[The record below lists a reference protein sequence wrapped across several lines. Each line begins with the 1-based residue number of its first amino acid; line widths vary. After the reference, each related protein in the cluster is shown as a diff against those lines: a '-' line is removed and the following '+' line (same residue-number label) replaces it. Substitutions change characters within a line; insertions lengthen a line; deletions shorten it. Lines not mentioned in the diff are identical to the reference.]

1 MIKHIVMWRFKE
13 EAEGASKLENMR
25 RVKKQLEALVGVVPS
40 LLSMEVGIGVTHG
53 DMAYDMALISCFAD
67 LEGLEAYK
75 VDPRHRAI
83 SAFVSRVRLERA
95 TVDFLV
101 EETN

>member
-25 RVKKQLEALVGVVPS
+25 WVKRELEALVGVVPS
-40 LLSMEVGIGVTHG
+40 LLSMEVGIAVTSG
-53 DMAYDMALISCFAD
+53 DMHYDMALISTFED
-67 LEGLEAYK
+67 LKALEAYK
-75 VDPRHRAI
+75 VDSRHKRI
-83 SAFVSRVRLERA
+83 STFVAKVRLERA

-101 EETN
+101 ES